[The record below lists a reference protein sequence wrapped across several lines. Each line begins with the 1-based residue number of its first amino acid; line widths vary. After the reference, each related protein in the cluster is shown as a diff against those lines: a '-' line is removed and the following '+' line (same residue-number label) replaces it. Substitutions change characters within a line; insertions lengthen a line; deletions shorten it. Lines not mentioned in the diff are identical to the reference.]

1 MPRLL
6 IVVAACLFATSCGKT
21 VADQTSVEPEYEL
34 ATVDPTTATTRD
46 LPHGSPEEVG
56 MSAERLKKIDDVVQE
71 YVDAG
76 RIHGAVIGI
85 ARHDTVV
92 YLEAHGV
99 LDETT
104 RSPMPKDAIFH
115 MASST
120 KPVLGVAA
128 MMLIEEGLLRPEDLV
143 ENYIPEFEGLQV
155 AVAKESANK
164 ERKLK
169 SKSKDELKPKSKDE
183 LKSKDEPKKQK
194 IPDYELVDA
203 NRPLTVH
210 DLLTHTAGLHTGG
223 IGTAVSKLDR
233 PGASDTL
240 ASWIPKV
247 AAGPLDFQPGT
258 RWAYSG
264 TVGLDVVARIIE
276 IVSGTPFNEFVQTR
290 IFDPLDMRDTH
301 WTVPED
307 KRDRMPVIR
316 NDKGP
321 WIKSPD
327 YFSGSIGLVSTARD
341 YLHFEQMLV
350 NTGTLFGHRLLKP
363 ESVAMMSTNHVGNLY
378 NETAKGGAGR
388 GFGYTVGITM
398 DPDQAKDGRTAGAF
412 GWMGAA
418 GTVTWTAPEED
429 LTVVYMVQGPT
440 ELPWKIAELV
450 RDAIVD

>member
-1 MPRLL
+1 M
-6 IVVAACLFATSCGKT
+6 T
-21 VADQTSVEPEYEL
+21 
-34 ATVDPTTATTRD
+34 TTRE
-46 LPHGSPEEVG
+46 LPHGNPEEVG

-71 YVDAG
+71 YIDAG
-76 RIHGAVIGI
+76 RIHGAVVGVT
-85 ARHDTVV
+85 RRNKVV
-92 YLEAHGV
+92 YMEAHGV
-99 LDETT
+99 LDDTT
-104 RSPMPKDAIFH
+104 QRPMPKDAIFH

-128 MMLIEEGLLRPEDLV
+128 MMMIEEGLINPEDPV
-143 ENYIPEFEGLQV
+143 ETYIPEFKGIQV
-155 AVAKESANK
+155 AVAKESADK
-164 ERKLK
+164 DITK
-169 SKSKDELKPKSKDE
+169 SKSKDEA
-183 LKSKDEPKKQK
+183 KKRK
-194 IPDYELVDA
+194 ASDYQLVDV
-203 NRPLTVH
+203 NRPLTIH

-223 IGTAVSKLDR
+223 IGTAVSSLDR

-240 ASWIPKV
+240 ASWIPRV
-247 AAGPLDFQPGT
+247 AAVPLDFQPGT

-290 IFDPLDMRDTH
+290 IFDPLDMKDTH
-301 WTVPED
+301 WNVPEG
-307 KRDRMPVIR
+307 KQDRMPVMS

-341 YLHFEQMLV
+341 YMHLEQMLV
-350 NTGTLFGHRLLKP
+350 NKGTLFGHRLLKP
-363 ESVAMMSTNHVGNLY
+363 ESVAMMSTNQVGNLF
-378 NETAKGGAGR
+378 NETEKGGSGR

-398 DPDQAKDGRTAGAF
+398 DPEQSKDGRTAGAF

-418 GTVTWTAPEED
+418 GTVSWTAPEEE

-440 ELPWKIAELV
+440 DLPWKIAEAV